1 MIQGGGCWWGKWWL
15 QKLYPLCLCPRGREK
30 KNQEK
35 TWVLMGL
42 EASDYNLL
50 VMVCML
56 ENARRWLYNSLGSF
70 GNVLVFGS
78 RWVFLC
84 SLMYVHCML
93 MYNGLQ
99 SRWSFRGSGVRQFVQ
114 QKVCFMKLIV
124 SRKQKRKQFWF
135 LFSCF
140 PIAIYFAFYFVS
152 FCLNSISFL
161 YDLFVLLLRL
171 SCITSLLEFQLIRD
185 VLHLENVRS
194 L

>member
-15 QKLYPLCLCPRGREK
+15 QKLYPLCLFPRGREK

-56 ENARRWLYNSLGSF
+56 ENARSWLYNSLGSF

-99 SRWSFRGSGVRQFVQ
+99 SRWSFRGTGVRQS
-114 QKVCFMKLIV
+114 LY
-124 SRKQKRKQFWF
+124 SRKCVLWSWLFQENRKGNSSVFFFHVF
-135 LFSCF
+135 LLQSILLFILF
-140 PIAIYFAFYFVS
+140 HFV
-152 FCLNSISFL
+152 
-161 YDLFVLLLRL
+161 
-171 SCITSLLEFQLIRD
+171 
-185 VLHLENVRS
+185 
-194 L
+194 